1 MSTPIG
7 RILLRFA
14 PAIYGPTVLFA
25 VGEGAIIPVLPVLAT
40 RLGADVALATLI
52 AAMLVIGQLLGNLP
66 AGWAVARFGE
76 RRSMAVSGVLAL
88 VGTAGAAL
96 APTLFLLA
104 LSTLVI
110 GLSAAVF
117 GLARHAFLTIHV
129 PVQMRARALAVLAGT
144 FRFGTFTGPFIA
156 AGLLATMGSPAWT
169 MWFFAGC
176 LALTIA
182 LVLIAREPDMPP
194 QARGQAAPAMLDPDH
209 ASPSPQHRPRASS
222 EQAAAVAGAPVG
234 PEPDSPEPTG
244 VFATMVRHRGV
255 LVRLGLSAAALAAL
269 RSARQVLIPVWGIAI
284 GADAGTIAL
293 VTGISGACDFALFY
307 ASGQITDRF
316 GRLWATTPAMVLM
329 GAGLIVL
336 AFTADLANATGWWLA
351 IGAVLGVGNGLSS
364 GLLLTLGSDLA
375 PRGNPAPFFG
385 SWHTISDAG
394 GAAAPLIIAGV
405 AAVSLPAAAAVMGA
419 VGLLGAVG
427 FLRWIPRYVPRRR

>member
-1 MSTPIG
+1 MSEPVG

-14 PAIYGPTVLFA
+14 PAIYGPTALFA
-25 VGEGAIIPVLPVLAT
+25 VGEGAILPILPVLAT

-52 AAMLVIGQLLGNLP
+52 AAMLVIGQLIGNLP

-76 RRSMAVSGVLAL
+76 RRSMAVSGVVALA
-88 VGTAGAAL
+88 GATGAAL
-96 APTLFLLA
+96 APTLFLLGVA
-104 LSTLVI
+104 TLVI

-129 PVQMRARALAVLAGT
+129 PAAMRARALAVLAGT

-156 AGLLATMGSPAWT
+156 AGLLAATGSPAAAA
-169 MWFFAGC
+169 WFFAAC
-176 LALTIA
+176 LVLTVA
-182 LVLIAREPDMPP
+182 LVVVAREPEMP
-194 QARGQAAPAMLDPDH
+194 ARAASVPSAAGDPDH
-209 ASPSPQHRPRASS
+209 KPHSTAPRERDA
-222 EQAAAVAGAPVG
+222 EQ
-234 PEPDSPEPTG
+234 TG

-255 LVRLGLSAAALAAL
+255 LARLGLSAATLAAL

-284 GADAGTIAL
+284 GADPGTIAL

-316 GRLWATTPAMVLM
+316 GRLWATTPAMLLM
-329 GAGLIVL
+329 SVGLIVL
-336 AFTADLANATGWWLA
+336 
-351 IGAVLGVGNGLSS
+351 
-364 GLLLTLGSDLA
+364 TLGADLA

-394 GAAAPLIIAGV
+394 GAAAPLIIAGI
-405 AAVSLPAAAAVMGA
+405 AAVSLPAASAVMG
-419 VGLLGAVG
+419 VLGLLGAAG
-427 FLRWIPRYVPRRR
+427 FLRWMPRYVPRKR

>member
-52 AAMLVIGQLLGNLP
+52 AAMLVIGQLIGNLP

-88 VGTAGAAL
+88 VGTAGAAA

-104 LSTLVI
+104 LVTLVI
-110 GLSAAVF
+110 GLSAAMF

-156 AGLLATMGSPAWT
+156 AWLLATMGSPAWT

-176 LALTIA
+176 LALTIT
-182 LVLIAREPDMPP
+182 LVLIAREPDLPP
-194 QARGQAAPAMLDPDH
+194 QARLRAAPANLDPDH
-209 ASPSPQHRPRASS
+209 APPDSTKAPGAKPASS
-222 EQAAAVAGAPVG
+222 GAAAGGAETG
-234 PEPDSPEPTG
+234 PEPTG
-244 VFATMVRHRGV
+244 VFGTMVRHRGV
-255 LVRLGLSAAALAAL
+255 LARLGLSAAALAAL

-316 GRLWATTPAMVLM
+316 GRLWSTTPAMLLM

-336 AFTADLANATGWWLA
+336 AVTADLPNATGWWIA

-364 GLLLTLGSDLA
+364 GMLLTLGSDLA

-419 VGLLGAVG
+419 VGLLGAAG
-427 FLRWIPRYVPRRR
+427 FLRWIPRYVPRSR

>member
-1 MSTPIG
+1 MSEPVG

-14 PAIYGPTVLFA
+14 PAIYGPTILFA
-25 VGEGAIIPVLPVLAT
+25 VGEGALLPILPVLAT

-52 AAMLVIGQLLGNLP
+52 AAMLVIGQLMGNLP

-76 RRSMAVSGVLAL
+76 RRSMAVSGVVALA
-88 VGTAGAAL
+88 GAAGAAL

-104 LSTLVI
+104 LATLVV

-129 PVQMRARALAVLAGT
+129 PAAMRARALAVLAGT

-156 AGLLATMGSPAWT
+156 AGLLAATGSPAAAA
-169 MWFFAGC
+169 WFFAAC
-176 LALTIA
+176 LVLTVA
-182 LVLIAREPDMPP
+182 LVLIAREPEMP
-194 QARGQAAPAMLDPDH
+194 ALAAAPGAASDPDH
-209 ASPSPQHRPRASS
+209 APHA
-222 EQAAAVAGAPVG
+222 
-234 PEPDSPEPTG
+234 PEPHAPLPHAQSTAARGPKPTG
-244 VFATMVRHRGV
+244 VFATMVKHRGV
-255 LVRLGLSAAALAAL
+255 LARLGFSAATLAAL
-269 RSARQVLIPVWGIAI
+269 RSARQVIIPVWGIAI

-316 GRLWATTPAMVLM
+316 GRLWATTPAMLLM
-329 GAGLIVL
+329 SCGLL
-336 AFTADLANATGWWLA
+336 ALSFTEGLSSAIGWWIA
-351 IGAVLGVGNGLSS
+351 VAAVLGIGNGLSS
-364 GLLLTLGSDLA
+364 GLLLTLGADLA

-394 GAAAPLIIAGV
+394 GAAAPLIIAGI
-405 AAVSLPAAAAVMGA
+405 AALSLPAAAAAMGTL
-419 VGLLGAVG
+419 GLLGAAG
-427 FLRWIPRYVPRRR
+427 FLRWMPRYVPRRR

>member
-1 MSTPIG
+1 MSEPVG

-25 VGEGAIIPVLPVLAT
+25 VGEGAILPILPVLAT

-76 RRSMAVSGVLAL
+76 RRSMAVSGVVALA
-88 VGTAGAAL
+88 GAAGAAL
-96 APTLFLLA
+96 APTLSLLA
-104 LSTLVI
+104 IATLVI

-129 PVQMRARALAVLAGT
+129 PVALRARALAVLAGT
-144 FRFGTFTGPFIA
+144 FRFGTFAGPFIA
-156 AGLLATMGSPAWT
+156 AGLLIATGSPAAAA
-169 MWFFAGC
+169 WFFAGC
-176 LALTIA
+176 LVLTVA
-182 LVLIAREPDMPP
+182 LVVSTREPEMP
-194 QARGQAAPAMLDPDH
+194 APATATPATTAEIDPDQGPH
-209 ASPSPQHRPRASS
+209 SPASS
-222 EQAAAVAGAPVG
+222 GPAPL
-234 PEPDSPEPTG
+234 ERDPEPTG
-244 VFATMVRHRGV
+244 VFATMIRHRGV
-255 LVRLGLSAAALAAL
+255 LARLGLSAATLAAL
-269 RSARQVLIPVWGIAI
+269 RSARQVILPVWGIAI

-316 GRLWATTPAMVLM
+316 GRLWATTPAMLLM
-329 GAGLIVL
+329 GFGLVAL
-336 AFTADLANATGWWLA
+336 AFTEDLASAVGWWIA
-351 IGAVLGVGNGLSS
+351 IAAVLGIGNGLSS
-364 GLLLTLGSDLA
+364 GLLLTLGADLA

-394 GAAAPLIIAGV
+394 GAAAPLIIAGI
-405 AAVSLPAAAAVMGA
+405 AAVSLPAAAAAMGA
-419 VGLLGAVG
+419 LGLLGAAG
-427 FLRWIPRYVPRRR
+427 FLRWMPRYVPRRR